1 MKNEVA
7 SNVMHDQAIDAFL
20 ADILQMKVMI
30 HDKMNAISTN
40 NIFRPHDFIVKNIYD
55 NVYVYF

>member
-30 HDKMNAISTN
+30 HYKMSGTN
-40 NIFRPHDFIVKNIYD
+40 NIFQPHDFIVKSIYG

>member
-30 HDKMNAISTN
+30 HDKMNAIN
-40 NIFRPHDFIVKNIYD
+40 NIFRPHDFIVKNMYD

>member
-30 HDKMNAISTN
+30 HDKMNAIN
-40 NIFRPHDFIVKNIYD
+40 VRMIYS
-55 NVYVYF
+55 NLMILL

>member
-7 SNVMHDQAIDAFL
+7 SNDMHDQAIDAFL
-20 ADILQMKVMI
+20 ADILRIKIMR
-30 HDKMNAISTN
+30 HDQINAI
-40 NIFRPHDFIVKNIYD
+40 NIIFQPHDFIVKSIYG

>member
-7 SNVMHDQAIDAFL
+7 SNDMHDQAIDVFSSNYSTNEGC
-20 ADILQMKVMI
+20 DTLQ
-30 HDKMNAISTN
+30 NGTN
-40 NIFRPHDFIVKNIYD
+40 NIFQPHDFIVKSIYG